1 MSGHGVVSKHSAAAS
16 AVADVVAGPIQ
27 KWIQREK
34 REREKETMVTS
45 AMRDK
50 RTHAHTWEEA
60 DIMSSLT
67 WQGLNSI
74 STD

>member
-27 KWIQREK
+27 KWIQRE
-34 REREKETMVTS
+34 RNGEREKETMVTS

-50 RTHAHTWEEA
+50 RTHAHT
-60 DIMSSLT
+60 LGRRPT
-67 WQGLNSI
+67 LCPR
-74 STD
+74 